1 MLSGTEASVRANLYF
16 VLPSECKD
24 EDDIDDEIKMAFQV
38 GVIILTLIHSIVFQ
52 FLYHNV

>member
-1 MLSGTEASVRANLYF
+1 MLSGNEASVRANLYF

-24 EDDIDDEIKMAFQV
+24 EDIDDEIKMAFQV